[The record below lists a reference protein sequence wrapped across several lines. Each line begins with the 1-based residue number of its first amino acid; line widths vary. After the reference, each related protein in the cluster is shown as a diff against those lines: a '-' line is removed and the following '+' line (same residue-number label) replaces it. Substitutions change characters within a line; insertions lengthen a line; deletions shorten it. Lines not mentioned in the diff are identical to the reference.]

1 MGLQAHSLWKIDCE
15 RPEFIAIGS
24 PNILDAFVDSIREA
38 QIPAEQQPKEFA

>member
-15 RPEFIAIGS
+15 GPKFVAIGS